1 MLWKCSVCNFVYEGA
16 EAPERCPKCG
26 APREKFVQLSDEAS
40 DKILRS
46 RFTNDLHMEL
56 KTLLDTVV
64 EVAEQGI
71 EDDLDPGCV
80 KVFSD
85 ARRAALEL
93 GQKVKAELEGHMKKD
108 KWG

>member
-1 MLWKCSVCNFVYEGA
+1 MFKCSVCNFVYEGA
-16 EAPERCPKCG
+16 DAPDRCPKCG
-26 APREKFVQLSDEAS
+26 APKEKFVHLSDEAA
-40 DKILRS
+40 DKIQRS

-71 EDDLDPGCV
+71 EDNLDPPCV
-80 KVFSD
+80 KIFTD
-85 ARRAALEL
+85 AKAVALEL

>member
-1 MLWKCSVCNFVYEGA
+1 MYKCTVCGYIHEGA

-26 APREKFVQLSDEAS
+26 APKEKFVQVEEDSAN
-40 DKILRS
+40 KILRS

-56 KTLLDTVV
+56 KTLLDTVL

-71 EDDLDPGCV
+71 EDNLDAGCV
-80 KVFSD
+80 KVFKD
-85 ARRAALEL
+85 AKAAAIEL
-93 GQKVKAELEGHMKKD
+93 GQKVKAELAGHMNKG